1 MGNHWQIFCVPGN
14 GPIIMHMGAVLTGL
28 NGLSKTKQNKI
39 EGMKLRGAYIGGYR
53 GNWTGKPAGSDHI
66 SL

>member
-1 MGNHWQIFCVPGN
+1 
-14 GPIIMHMGAVLTGL
+14 MHMGAVLTEL

-39 EGMKLRGAYIGGYR
+39 EGMKLGGAYIGGYR

-66 SL
+66 SLWEISKNENKEKS